1 VTTTSTTPTTPTT
14 GPTVDEVVAVTRPSP
29 EVRRIE
35 LRRPERLNA
44 MNAELVAQLH
54 AALADAERDPLCRV
68 VVLTGAGRGFCAGLD
83 LDGYGD
89 PPNAAVEPGRI
100 HRTLSTQRDIA
111 ALVQRIRRMPQV
123 VIAQVNGPA
132 AGGGL
137 ALVCAAD
144 VRIAAEEAI
153 FASSFIRIGVTGC
166 DIGVSWM
173 LPRLVGAGRAHEL
186 MLTARRFDAAEA
198 LRIGLLA
205 DVVPGAEL
213 AARVERT
220 VADLLAAPPLSLALT
235 KQGMWLSLEI
245 PSFDAAVEMEN
256 RQQVLTSATADAKE
270 AMATY
275 RGGGAPTYRH
285 R

>member
-1 VTTTSTTPTTPTT
+1 MRTPPTTTPTTPP
-14 GPTVDEVVAVTRPSP
+14 PTVEEVVGVSRPSP

-44 MNAELVAQLH
+44 MNDELVRQLH
-54 AALADAERDPLCRV
+54 EALADAERDPRCRV

-83 LDGYGD
+83 LNGYGD
-89 PPNAAVEPGRI
+89 PPNAAVDPGRI
-100 HRTLSTQRDIA
+100 HRTLGTQRDIA

-123 VIAQVNGPA
+123 VVAQVNGPA

-144 VRIAAEEAI
+144 VRIAAAEAI

-213 AARVERT
+213 ATRVDRT

-256 RQQVLTSATADAKE
+256 RQQVLTSATADAAE
-270 AMATY
+270 AMASY
-275 RGGGAPTYRH
+275 RGRSAPTYHH

>member
-1 VTTTSTTPTTPTT
+1 MTTTSPTATPAT
-14 GPTVDEVVAVTRPSP
+14 GGTVAVSSPGP

-35 LRRPERLNA
+35 MRRPERLNA
-44 MNAELVAQLH
+44 MDAEMVGALH
-54 AALADAERDPLCRV
+54 EALADAEADPLCRV

-83 LDGYGD
+83 LNGYGD
-89 PPNAAVEPGRI
+89 PPNAAAEPGPI
-100 HRTLSTQRDIA
+100 HRTLGTQRQIA
-111 ALVQRIRRMPQV
+111 GLVQRIRRMPQV
-123 VIAQVNGPA
+123 VVSQVNGPA

-137 ALVCAAD
+137 ALVCASD

-213 AARVERT
+213 TERVDRL
-220 VADLLAAPPLSLALT
+220 VADLLRAPPLSLALT
-235 KQGMWLSLEI
+235 KQGMWMSMEI
-245 PSFDAAVEMEN
+245 PSFDAAVEVEN
-256 RQQVLTSATADAKE
+256 RQQVLTSATEDRAE
-270 AMATY
+270 AMRTY
-275 RGGGAPTYRH
+275 RSGGAPTYHH